1 MFSNDLM
8 TKDLYPGYK
17 ENTQNAITKKKC
29 IQKWWKIWTDTTLEK
44 TYREQIFLWEDGQ
57 IFIQKYKVTP

>member
-17 ENTQNAITKKKC
+17 ENTQNAITKKKMHTKMVKNLNRHY
-29 IQKWWKIWTDTTLEK
+29 I
-44 TYREQIFLWEDGQ
+44 RENVQRANISMRGWSNLYSE
-57 IFIQKYKVTP
+57 I

>member
-17 ENTQNAITKKKC
+17 ENTQNAITKKKNAYKNGEKFE
-29 IQKWWKIWTDTTLEK
+29 QTLHQRKRTES
-44 TYREQIFLWEDGQ
+44 
-57 IFIQKYKVTP
+57 KYFYERMVKSLFRNIK